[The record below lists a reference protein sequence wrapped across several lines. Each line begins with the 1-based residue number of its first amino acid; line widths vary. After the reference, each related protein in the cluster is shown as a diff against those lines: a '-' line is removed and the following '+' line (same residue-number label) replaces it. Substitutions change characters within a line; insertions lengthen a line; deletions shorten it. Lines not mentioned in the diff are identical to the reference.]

1 MVWETKY
8 EVWIMVWETKYEVWI
23 WLVIC
28 EVAINVADGNLFYG
42 SASAVLQNFVVDELE
57 VKGNLTAQQYIVSSS
72 VTHMTTSFSSGST
85 VFGDTQDDTH
95 LFTGSINVTGSI
107 TSERSVDGGDN
118 VIQVINSNTDTGTDK
133 GAGIEFLHG
142 SANISGES
150 GINRV
155 AGKILST
162 KAGTYNGTTDA
173 IDSNLEFY
181 TAKDNSN
188 IKRLE
193 IDEEGDSTFFGNLHI
208 TQSNPSTNEKLFTI
222 GEDGTERFRV
232 DAEGDVVAIG
242 VGTFNKVQVTNDG
255 NQSGPA
261 IAFGTD
267 TNTGIYQPA
276 DNKISLQADGG
287 STELTVDTSG
297 IDIVGDLDI
306 SSHITASG
314 DISASGTITAATL
327 DAAAVSDTLAAA
339 IVAEIDNDE
348 IPVAKLAEDSISG
361 VTLGGNLNNLTV
373 DDATL
378 QLNSGTTFNGS
389 AARTISIK
397 DGGVDSDALTA
408 NIAVTQLTSS
418 IISAS
423 GDIFCTNITI
433 AEDIVSVG
441 DDIIL
446 KDNLAVSSSGGSIQF
461 RGTAGGSN
469 ESITYL
475 DSGGSGRFALLFPG
489 SDVVAITNR
498 ASNGNVEIS

>member
-1 MVWETKY
+1 MASTIKLKNSTTAGNSPSSLETG
-8 EVWIMVWETKYEVWI
+8 
-23 WLVIC
+23 

-287 STELTVDTSG
+287 STEL
-297 IDIVGDLDI
+297 
-306 SSHITASG
+306 
-314 DISASGTITAATL
+314 
-327 DAAAVSDTLAAA
+327 
-339 IVAEIDNDE
+339 
-348 IPVAKLAEDSISG
+348 
-361 VTLGGNLNNLTV
+361 
-373 DDATL
+373 
-378 QLNSGTTFNGS
+378 QLI
-389 AARTISIK
+389 R
-397 DGGVDSDALTA
+397 
-408 NIAVTQLTSS
+408 
-418 IISAS
+418 
-423 GDIFCTNITI
+423 
-433 AEDIVSVG
+433 
-441 DDIIL
+441 
-446 KDNLAVSSSGGSIQF
+446 
-461 RGTAGGSN
+461 
-469 ESITYL
+469 
-475 DSGGSGRFALLFPG
+475 
-489 SDVVAITNR
+489 
-498 ASNGNVEIS
+498 VELI